1 MPQAKKPK
9 KSAKRAAKKAIRKA
23 AKRPAK
29 KAVKTKAKEKADPL
43 GESVDEALAKAY
55 ILTARDRAFI
65 KEYTQNG
72 GNGTQA
78 AIAVGMGSNENS
90 SHVMAVKLLRSVT
103 IQAAIEHCFS
113 VAGLSE
119 RDVVQGYLEGFR
131 AFKVT
136 WVEDPTDTVNGG
148 YRALMTPD
156 FAVRQKN
163 HDMYFKL
170 TGKYPPQR
178 IAIESDMGDVLR
190 FLFNREDEKPLAPKM
205 IELTEGD
212 DGFDVPDGGSNGVNS
227 NDAK

>member
-9 KSAKRAAKKAIRKA
+9 KSAKSA

-29 KAVKTKAKEKADPL
+29 RPARKAAKRKAMKVPEKTDPL
-43 GESVDEALAKAY
+43 GESVDEVLAKTY
-55 ILTARDRAFI
+55 ILTSRDRAFV

-78 AIAVGMGSNENS
+78 ALAVGMGSNENS
-90 SHVMAVKLLRSVT
+90 AHVMAIRLLRSVT
-103 IQAAIEHCFS
+103 IQESIEHCFS

-212 DGFDVPDGGSNGVNS
+212 DGFDVPDGGNNGNPGI
-227 NDAK
+227 

>member
-9 KSAKRAAKKAIRKA
+9 KSAKSA

-29 KAVKTKAKEKADPL
+29 RPVRESAKKAAKPRRPPSQRAA
-43 GESVDEALAKAY
+43 G
-55 ILTARDRAFI
+55 LTFQDRLFV

-72 GNGTQA
+72 GNGTLAIIA
-78 AIAVGMGSNENS
+78 AGIATDENVAANAAS
-90 SHVMAVKLLRSVT
+90 RLLNNAKIRES
-103 IQAAIEHCFS
+103 IEHCFS

-119 RDVVQGYLEGFR
+119 RDVVQGFLEGFR

-136 WVEDPTDTVNGG
+136 WVEDPKDTINGG

-163 HDMYFKL
+163 QDMYFKIV
-170 TGKYPPQR
+170 GKYAPLKMSV
-178 IAIESDMGDVLR
+178 ENDMGQVLQY
-190 FLFNREDEKPLAPKM
+190 LFNREDEKPLAPKM

-212 DGFDVPDGGSNGVNS
+212 DGFDVPDGGSNGAPS
-227 NDAK
+227 R

>member
-9 KSAKRAAKKAIRKA
+9 KSAKSAMKRPARKAVKRAAKEMVE
-23 AKRPAK
+23 PAV
-29 KAVKTKAKEKADPL
+29 AEKEKTVRPL
-43 GESVDEALAKAY
+43 NSQE
-55 ILTARDRAFI
+55 RAFV

-78 AIAVGMGSNENS
+78 ALAVGMGTTENS
-90 SHVMAVKLLRSVT
+90 ANVAAVRMLRNAT
-103 IQAAIEHCFS
+103 IQRSIEYCFS

-170 TGKYPPQR
+170 TGKYAPLR
-178 IAIESDMGDVLR
+178 MAVENDMGDVLR
-190 FLFNREDEKPLAPKM
+190 FLFNREDEKPLSPKM

-212 DGFDVPDGGSNGVNS
+212 NGFEVPKRGE
-227 NDAK
+227 